1 VRGQVRE
8 YTQGSRQYRVLIVS
22 SDEYNELPGAMPWG
36 LVVQRDTPRT
46 PAPLVELGPA
56 DPLSGASVM
65 IPLVV
70 RCDPSALRRNLGFV
84 ANDTLNAV
92 ERELRDHL
100 NLP

>member
-1 VRGQVRE
+1 
-8 YTQGSRQYRVLIVS
+8 
-22 SDEYNELPGAMPWG
+22 
-36 LVVQRDTPRT
+36 
-46 PAPLVELGPA
+46 
-56 DPLSGASVM
+56 M